1 MTQRFDIA
9 QLVEDL
15 EPVSPLAAGRGLV
28 AIAVAFVVAISVL
41 TLWFGLRADLMAGSP
56 HPMFLIRGGLLL
68 LLGGGCGWAVLRMAN
83 PGVGGQGQAWKM
95 AMAAA
100 ALLPLAGLVLAL
112 AGQTDVAMA
121 NMRSGLD
128 CLIYSSMSAL
138 GTALPM
144 LWWLRRGA
152 PTSPTRAGWLTGVAA
167 GGLGAFVY
175 GLHCPFNDAVYVGLY
190 YSVSVGVSAVI
201 GRLAVPPLIRW

>member
-1 MTQRFDIA
+1 MTQRLDIA
-9 QLVEDL
+9 QMVDEL
-15 EPVSPLAAGRGLV
+15 EPVTPLAARRGLAAIV
-28 AIAVAFVVAISVL
+28 AAFVVAIAAL

-95 AMAAA
+95 AIAAA
-100 ALLPLAGLVLAL
+100 ALLPLAALVLAM
-112 AGQTDVAMA
+112 AGQTGVAMA

-128 CLIYSSMSAL
+128 CLIYSSLGAL

-190 YSVSVGVSAVI
+190 YSLSVAISAIV
-201 GRLAVPPLIRW
+201 GRLVIPPLIRR

>member
-9 QLVEDL
+9 QLVDDL
-15 EPVSPLAAGRGLV
+15 EPVRPLAAGRGLA
-28 AIAVAFVVAISVL
+28 AIAAAFLVAISVL
-41 TLWFGLRADLMAGSP
+41 ILWFGLRADLMAGSP

-68 LLGGGCGWAVLRMAN
+68 LLGGGCGWAVVRMAN

-95 AMAAA
+95 AIAAA

-121 NMRSGLD
+121 NVRSGLD

-138 GTALPM
+138 GAALPM
-144 LWWLRRGA
+144 LWWLRHGA

-190 YSVSVGVSAVI
+190 YSLSVAVSAVI
-201 GRLAVPPLIRW
+201 GRLVVPPLIRW